1 MAWSPP
7 SLIYYIVILFS
18 SNYLLGHAQKQPFRS
33 TRSYNASLE
42 YLTLNTTR
50 IFRRITKINMLRK
63 QDLVDQKGKKVFLIL
78 SKGKKKTGLSFYLSY
93 FKVHVTDMA
102 THKVRISSFLTYF
115 NIFLAFCTDF
125 SKPKIWTFFSH
136 FCTKELVDPR
146 KHMIINLF
154 IQCFPF

>member
-1 MAWSPP
+1 MLCYFLIVIGGLVPP

-42 YLTLNTTR
+42 YLTLNTAR

-78 SKGKKKTGLSFYLSY
+78 SKGKKKKRVY
-93 FKVHVTDMA
+93 
-102 THKVRISSFLTYF
+102 
-115 NIFLAFCTDF
+115 
-125 SKPKIWTFFSH
+125 
-136 FCTKELVDPR
+136 
-146 KHMIINLF
+146 LF
-154 IQCFPF
+154 IFHILRSTLLIWPHIKLESLVFSRILIFFLHFAPTFQSQKFLPFFHTFVQRSWWTPEST